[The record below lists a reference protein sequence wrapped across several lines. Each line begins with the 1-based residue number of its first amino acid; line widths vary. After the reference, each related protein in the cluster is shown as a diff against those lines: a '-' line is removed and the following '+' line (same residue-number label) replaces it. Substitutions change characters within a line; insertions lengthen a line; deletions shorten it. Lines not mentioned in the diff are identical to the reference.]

1 MSLIG
6 AIQETPKGTL
16 DASCQFKTSCG
27 REGAWWSIMASLKRR
42 RQKAADVLSR
52 RIDTACRSRLTGCSQ
67 TFGRKP
73 HFCLSTPAWFYNS
86 LVFCWEEL
94 ELKLTCEG
102 EKVKKNLSICSHGF
116 SWTSWETPRL
126 LTVCPA
132 ASLDMSRW
140 PPPPPLCPSA
150 RRTEKLIIFIQS
162 FSFSIQYSTGWC
174 WNTETWGQ
182 WRHNGHVFLLDTI
195 ENLQPITNKM
205 QK

>member
-27 REGAWWSIMASLKRR
+27 REGLWWSIMASLKRR

-73 HFCLSTPAWFYNS
+73 RFCLSTPAWFYNS
-86 LVFCWEEL
+86 LVFCWEEW

-102 EKVKKNLSICSHGF
+102 EKEKKPINL
-116 SWTSWETPRL
+116 L
-126 LTVCPA
+126 
-132 ASLDMSRW
+132 SR
-140 PPPPPLCPSA
+140 
-150 RRTEKLIIFIQS
+150 
-162 FSFSIQYSTGWC
+162 
-174 WNTETWGQ
+174 
-182 WRHNGHVFLLDTI
+182 FLLDKLKNTTPTHSLPSCFPRHESLTTTSSTLPLCE
-195 ENLQPITNKM
+195 ENRKVNHIHSVIFSQYGQLQFPMAETQRPEANDDTMVMFFYWI
-205 QK
+205 Q